1 MQLAKQ
7 KIPYVDLGGQY
18 APFKEE
24 IMAAVERVLD
34 SGWFILGQEVK
45 EFEAKFAELCGVK
58 YAIGMNSG
66 TDALI
71 LSMNGLGIGKG
82 DEVIVPPNSYLA
94 SASSVAL
101 AGATPVF
108 ADVREDYN
116 LDPEKLEQ
124 AITPKTKA
132 VIAVHLTGRCADM
145 HAIQEVAD
153 RHGLYVL
160 EDAAQAVGAT
170 YHGQTVGSFGIAA
183 GFSLHPLKNL
193 SAAGDAG
200 ITTTNNE
207 ELYEYLLKARTHGH
221 RNRNECAFWS
231 LNSRLDTMQAAILL
245 VKMKYLDQWNT
256 RRRELAEIYQERLS
270 PYVWVPKDQAHEK
283 AVYHTFII
291 QTDHRDALQAHL
303 QECGVDTKIHYPIP
317 IHLQE
322 SAEYLGY
329 KKGDFPITE
338 RQTETILSLPIFAE
352 LSNEQVH
359 YVCDCVQM
367 YFDNKA

>member
-1 MQLAKQ
+1 MAKQ
-7 KIPYVDLGGQY
+7 RIPYVDLGGQY

-24 IMAAVERVLD
+24 VMAAVEKVID

-45 EFEAKFAELCGVK
+45 EFEQKFAALCGTK

-71 LSMNGLGIGKG
+71 LCMNGLGIGKG

-108 ADVREDYN
+108 ADVRDDYN

-132 VIAVHLTGRCADM
+132 VIPVHLTGRPADM

-200 ITTTNNE
+200 ITTTDNE
-207 ELYEYLLKARTHGH
+207 ELYEYLMKARTHGH
-221 RNRNECAFWS
+221 RNREECAFWS

-245 VKMKYLDQWNT
+245 VKMKYLDQWNK

-270 PYVWVPKDQAHEK
+270 PYVWVPKDQPHEH

-291 QTDHRDALQAHL
+291 QTEHRDALQRHL
-303 QECGVDTKIHYPIP
+303 NACDIDTKIHYPIP

-352 LSNEQVH
+352 LTDEQVQ
-359 YVCDCVQM
+359 YVCECIQIF
-367 YFDNKA
+367 FDSKV